1 MQMNFL
7 CVASETGSVMSDQT
21 NGSADH
27 YHHTQLS
34 ERSSFNEPSI
44 DMDNVAG
51 SYYFCFFYFFY
62 FK

>member
-7 CVASETGSVMSDQT
+7 CVASETGSVISDQT

-51 SYYFCFFYFFY
+51 SYYFFF
-62 FK
+62 

>member
-1 MQMNFL
+1 M

-51 SYYFCFFYFFY
+51 SYYFLFFLFLLF
-62 FK
+62 